1 MRLKFYALM
10 FFSLNTVLITTQSHA
25 AETYTTCTSNEIKQI
40 IQKHRLKLDTE
51 FITDDSTKEFN
62 AYACIKLP
70 TQNQTVFAYTPA
82 SSQDEYGNQNHNLKM
97 LLLDSKLAIQ
107 THFLQK
113 DFIEFSGLDYE
124 GIRLENVPFSTLEDK
139 TVIGLSRQENKHG
152 DPGMSSHYLNLF
164 QISSTGIFTKILND
178 FPTYYNTYLSRF
190 GCDDAS
196 TDTLNRILILS
207 EQRSHGLQNLI
218 VKETKKTHGSELKTC
233 KKSDEKHTRQ
243 HTMKFNGT
251 QYLFNESNFLQ
262 SDGI

>member
-1 MRLKFYALM
+1 MLGLNALLLTM
-10 FFSLNTVLITTQSHA
+10 QSHA
-25 AETYTTCTSNEIKQI
+25 AESYTACTANEMKQI

-51 FITDDSTKEFN
+51 FITDDSAKEFN
-62 AYACIKLP
+62 PYTCIKLP

-107 THFLQK
+107 AQFLQK
-113 DFIEFSGLDYE
+113 DFIEPGGLDYE
-124 GIRLENVPFSTLEDK
+124 GIRLENVPFSTLKDK
-139 TVIGLSRQENKHG
+139 TVIGLSRLEIKRG

-164 QISSTGIFTKILND
+164 QISSTGKFTKILND
-178 FPTYYNTYLSRF
+178 FPAYYYTYLSHF
-190 GCDDAS
+190 NCDDAS

-207 EQRSHGLQNLI
+207 AQRSHGLQNII
-218 VKETKKTHGSELKTC
+218 VKETKKAHGSELETC

-243 HTMKFNGT
+243 HMMKFNGT